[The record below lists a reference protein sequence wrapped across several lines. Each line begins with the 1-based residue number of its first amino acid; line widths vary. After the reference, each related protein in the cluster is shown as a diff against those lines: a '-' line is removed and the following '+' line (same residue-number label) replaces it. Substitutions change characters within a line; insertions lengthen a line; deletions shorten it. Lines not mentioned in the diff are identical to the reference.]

1 MTKNI
6 LIIDTEGQEIIRE
19 IAIIDIQGQ
28 KKYHAFLEGHYNN
41 ENVRVNLASLGEIV
55 TNLEKILPHSQIICH
70 HAQHDQRIL
79 KNSFRQVKKAFPAV
93 NFICTFQL
101 TKEKYPNFSNYS
113 LGYLSKQLRLKLGGR
128 FFQDNQAHSALYDA
142 QFTHVLYNHLLAM
155 KTNNLSQYPNPF
167 SSNRVDNPFQYHLDY
182 NVLYQSQYE
191 GLTAILEQIKNDGN
205 SQSKGAV
212 ILGVAGAGKTH
223 LIMRIA
229 QNLLKRNRL
238 LFIRQPNNPDA
249 VFYHIYSRVLESFS
263 EKVPDT
269 NRTQLE
275 FLIAHSFIV
284 ILTEIN
290 QNVNDDKVT
299 KIIEKLQD
307 NSLSLYGLLGT
318 ENTQQYQKNWAII
331 EKKILNWWNSKYSQG
346 GYSSEILLGMIKF
359 CRYNR
364 QDLKDLTRNW
374 LAGKELEEEEAQKI
388 GLKNWTDDLSR
399 EEFALSA
406 LSVFGKLSLLDEPLI
421 IVFDQLEGLGYTQN
435 KTTLESFGLAV
446 KEVLTHVP
454 NSLVILNLF
463 PETWQQFQNVFDNS
477 VIERLSQHCFSLN
490 HPSQNTLKDIL
501 ALKFRDIGLELE
513 EVFTPQDIKHI
524 LSQNSI
530 RSVLN
535 LASDYFRY
543 YAEDIPLPNKNQQVD
558 SSSEKNLDTR
568 VDILENILFKIAN
581 LINDAHLP
589 IDLSPID
596 FTNQKEDKEV
606 DNKEKSAPSTATK
619 MPSYDEQKLR
629 EYIEEKIAFFTEK
642 YYQAN
647 IITDSDDIGKIINLV
662 DILAN
667 IEPNMDRNQ
676 LRLNSKKI
684 PEHIAI
690 NNQKSAW
697 VIGFL
702 HMGGAGFTRRL
713 SNFNELV
720 ASNKGTIFKLFR
732 DAKENII
739 TAKVGKLEIEKLN
752 NTNNGK
758 FILMEQNERV
768 NLELIY
774 QLIIDIQQKDVDF
787 DMGRALQFCRDNF
800 TDDQLIKPLLTTFL
814 P

>member
-490 HPSQNTLKDIL
+490 HPNQNTLKDIL

-513 EVFTPQDIKHI
+513 EVFTSQDIRHI

-543 YAEDIPLPNKNQQVD
+543 YADNIPLPTENKQVD
-558 SSSEKNLDTR
+558 SSSEISPTAR
-568 VDILENILFKIAN
+568 IDILENTLFQIRK
-581 LINDAHLP
+581 LIEKAKLP
-589 IDLSPID
+589 IDLPDDDDITPPPPPRD
-596 FTNQKEDKEV
+596 D
-606 DNKEKSAPSTATK
+606 DEKLK
-619 MPSYDEQKLR
+619 K
-629 EYIEEKIAFFTEK
+629 YIEEKTAVFIEK

-667 IEPNMDRNQ
+667 IDSNIDRNQ
-676 LRLNSKKI
+676 LRLNSKKL

-720 ASNKGTIFKLFR
+720 ASNKQITFKLFR
-732 DAKENII
+732 DAQENII
-739 TAKVGKLEIEKLN
+739 SAKVGKLEIEKLN

-787 DMGRALQFCRDNF
+787 DMGRALNFCRNNF
-800 TDDQLIKPLLTTFL
+800 TEDQLIKPLLTTFL

>member
-19 IAIIDIQGQ
+19 IAIIDAQG
-28 KKYHAFLEGHYNN
+28 KTIYHAFLEGHYNN
-41 ENVRVNLASLGEIV
+41 ENVRINLASLVEIV
-55 TNLEKILPHSQIICH
+55 TNLEKILPHTQIICH

-79 KNSFRQVKKAFPAV
+79 KNSFRQAKKAFPPV
-93 NFICTFQL
+93 KFICTFQL
-101 TKEKYPNFSNYS
+101 TKEKYPDFSNYS

-128 FFQDNQAHSALYDA
+128 FFQESQAHSALYDA
-142 QFTHVLYNHLLAM
+142 RFTNLLYNHLSAM
-155 KTNNLSQYPNPF
+155 NTKNLSQYPNPF
-167 SSNRVDNPFQYHLDY
+167 SSNRVDNPFQNHLDY
-182 NVLYQSQYE
+182 NLLYQSQYQ
-191 GLTAILEQIKNDGN
+191 GLTAILEQIKNDEN

-238 LFIRQPNNPDA
+238 LFIRQPNNSDA

-269 NRTQLE
+269 NRSQLE

-290 QNVNDDKVT
+290 QNINDDKIT

-307 NSLSLYGLLGT
+307 NSLSLYSLLGT
-318 ENTQQYQKNWAII
+318 ENTQQYQKNWTII
-331 EKKILNWWNSKYSQG
+331 EKRILNWWNTKYSQG

-374 LAGKELEEEEAQKI
+374 LAGKELEDEEAGKI

-490 HPSQNTLKDIL
+490 HPNQDTLKDIL
-501 ALKFRDIGLELE
+501 ALKFRDVGLELE
-513 EVFTPQDIKHI
+513 KVFTPQDIKHI

-543 YAEDIPLPNKNQQVD
+543 YADNIPLPKDNKQVN
-558 SSSEKNLDTR
+558 SSSESSLTSRID
-568 VDILENILFKIAN
+568 VLENTLFQIRD
-581 LINDAHLP
+581 LIKKAELP
-589 IDLSPID
+589 IILPDPDPIID
-596 FTNQKEDKEV
+596 PKPD
-606 DNKEKSAPSTATK
+606 EKLK
-619 MPSYDEQKLR
+619 K
-629 EYIEEKIAFFTEK
+629 YIEEKTAFFTEK

-662 DILAN
+662 DILAK
-667 IEPNMDRNQ
+667 IEPNIDRNQ

-690 NNQKSAW
+690 NNQKNSL

-720 ASNKGTIFKLFR
+720 ATNKQMTFKLFR
-732 DAKENII
+732 DAQENII

-787 DMGRALQFCRDNF
+787 DMGRALNFCRDNF
-800 TDDQLIKPLLTTFL
+800 SEDHLIKPLLTTFL